1 MALGDQL
8 QSRKKHDVRC
18 EGIDAEELNIRTIMN
33 AIAVKME
40 LKRTIHVCSLYIP
53 PSELATKKEL
63 QKLVRQLSRPFM
75 ITRDLKGRSHSC
87 EYKKTNRQGTA
98 ISQLVDEEDLILL
111 NNGESTGRSTK
122 KM

>member
-8 QSRKKHDVRC
+8 QSRKKHDVRW

-33 AIAVKME
+33 AIA
-40 LKRTIHVCSLYIP
+40 IP